1 MIMKRLMMMAIAVAM
16 VCSCSK
22 EELKVETGEE
32 SMLYVSLQ
40 PEDGTKAGGA
50 SHGVQADDNHIKT
63 LEIFVFRI
71 NEGKA
76 DDGMLD
82 GYRKFT
88 AEELGTLTNLEIQT
102 TTGKKMIYAVANSHM
117 ASWKGINTRKLFEEQ
132 TAQLVQDDVRDF
144 IMVGGTQAQLQL
156 ASTVSFSIRRMVARV
171 KLNSVKTAF
180 AGGPYEGM
188 SLADVKA
195 YLINVQ
201 GSKLMYN
208 GSGNNYAILN
218 NGGYVEDDVNSCAM
232 QGMLY
237 DALAS
242 AVTDAG
248 YSTPHYFYCYENA
261 IESEESGSKFT
272 RLVVEGKL
280 DGTTYYYPVILKG
293 VARNSCYSVDITI
306 RRPGSTDPGKD
317 VEKGSLMASIAVE
330 DWKVEDG
337 NEVEF

>member
-1 MIMKRLMMMAIAVAM
+1 MIMKRLMMMAVAVVL

-22 EELKVETGEE
+22 DELKVESGME

-40 PEDGTKAGGA
+40 PEDGTKASGA
-50 SHGVQADDNHIKT
+50 AHGVQADDNYIQT

-88 AEELGTLTNLEIQT
+88 SAELGSLANLEIQT
-102 TTGKKMIYAVANSHM
+102 TTGKKMIYAVANSHR

-132 TAQLVQDDVRDF
+132 TAQLVQDDVKNF

-156 ASTVSFSIRRMVARV
+156 ASTVSFAIRRMVARV

-188 SLADVKA
+188 SLTDVKG
-195 YLINVQ
+195 YLTNVQ
-201 GSKLMYN
+201 ASKLIHD

-218 NGGYVEDDVNSCAM
+218 SGKYVEGDVNSCTM

-237 DALAS
+237 DDLAAS
-242 AVTDAG
+242 VTDAG
-248 YSTPHYFYCYENA
+248 YSNPHYFYCYENTL
-261 IESEESGSKFT
+261 ESEESGGKFT
-272 RLVVEGKL
+272 RVVIEGKL
-280 DGTTYYYPVILKG
+280 NGTTYYYPVILKG
-293 VARNSCYSVDITI
+293 VARNSCYSIDITI
-306 RRPGSTDPGKD
+306 KRPGSTDPDKD
-317 VEKGSLMASIAVE
+317 VEKGSLSATIAVE
-330 DWKVEDG
+330 DWKVEGD
-337 NEVEF
+337 NKVEF

>member
-102 TTGKKMIYAVANSHM
+102 TTGKKVIYAVANSHK

-132 TAQLVQDDVRDF
+132 TAQLVDDDVKNF
-144 IMVGGTQAQLQL
+144 IMVGGTTSQLQL
-156 ASTVSFSIRRMVARV
+156 ATTVSFSIKRLVARV

-188 SLADVKA
+188 SLTDVKA

-201 GSKLMYN
+201 ASKLMYN
-208 GSGNNYAILN
+208 GMGDNYAVLN
-218 NGGYVEDDVNSCAM
+218 SGRYVEGDANNCTM

-237 DALAS
+237 DEVTS
-242 AVTDAG
+242 SVTDAG
-248 YSTPHYFYCYENA
+248 YSVPHYFY
-261 IESEESGSKFT
+261 
-272 RLVVEGKL
+272 
-280 DGTTYYYPVILKG
+280 
-293 VARNSCYSVDITI
+293 
-306 RRPGSTDPGKD
+306 
-317 VEKGSLMASIAVE
+317 
-330 DWKVEDG
+330 
-337 NEVEF
+337 